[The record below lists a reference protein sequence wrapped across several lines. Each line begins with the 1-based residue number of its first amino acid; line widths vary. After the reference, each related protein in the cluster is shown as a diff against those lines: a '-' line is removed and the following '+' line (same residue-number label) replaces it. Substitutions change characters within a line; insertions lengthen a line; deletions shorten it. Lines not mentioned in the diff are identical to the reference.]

1 METNG
6 DQITSDE
13 DHPSRGDIGL
23 ADDILF
29 WDYVSQSHF
38 SNMLVL
44 FDATK
49 GSVRTLLGAE

>member
-6 DQITSDE
+6 DQIIKKSIT
-13 DHPSRGDIGL
+13 RGDIGL

-44 FDATK
+44 FDATM
-49 GSVRTLLGAE
+49 GSVRTLQAAE